1 MPIKK
6 KLNNSYKL
14 YIIFFSFVLFINIIF
29 STSLNANLFKISD
42 LEISEPFELN
52 FNKEKVIEKGFI
64 EAFHELTSMITTSG
78 DKKKI
83 VDTELVIIKGL
94 IDSFTM
100 SNERFINNKYYVNFD
115 VNFNKKNILDFFEKK
130 NIFPSIPQKKNL
142 LLIPIIVDLQLD
154 KILLFSNNVFYE
166 KWNKNNERFYLLN
179 YLLPS
184 EDLEDVNLLLQN
196 SKSIEDYDFKEIIK
210 KYDLNDFII
219 TIIYKNNNDLKILSK
234 IKLNQFYKVDN
245 QAYENI
251 ELSNEKDFELVLT
264 NLKIYYE
271 NHWKSINQINTSI
284 KLPLTIAVNATKHE
298 KIQMLENSLN
308 ELDLVSSFKIS
319 KINNQNIYFKII
331 YNGSPN
337 KLLNDMKNKNIIIM
351 NQNQIWEVQ

>member
-1 MPIKK
+1 MQIKK
-6 KLNNSYKL
+6 KLNSSNKL
-14 YIIFFSFVLFINIIF
+14 YIIFFSFVLFIIIIF
-29 STSLNANLFKISD
+29 STSSNANLFKISD

-83 VDTELVIIKGL
+83 ADTELVIIKGL

-115 VNFNKKNILDFFEKK
+115 VNFNKKNILGFFENK

-142 LLIPIIVDLQLD
+142 LLIPIIVDVQLD

-184 EDLEDVNLLLQN
+184 EDLEDVNLLSQN

-234 IKLNQFYKVDN
+234 IQLNQFLKIDN
-245 QAYENI
+245 QTYENI
-251 ELSNEKDFELVLT
+251 ELSNEKDLELVLT
-264 NLKIYYE
+264 NLKISYE
-271 NHWKSINQINTSI
+271 NYWKNINQINTSI
-284 KLPLTIAVNATKHE
+284 KLPLTIAVNAIKHE
-298 KIQMLENSLN
+298 KIKMLENSLN
-308 ELDLVSSFKIS
+308 ELDLVSSFEIS

-337 KLLNDMKNKNIIIM
+337 KFLNDMKNKNIIITS
-351 NQNQIWEVQ
+351 QNQIWEVQ